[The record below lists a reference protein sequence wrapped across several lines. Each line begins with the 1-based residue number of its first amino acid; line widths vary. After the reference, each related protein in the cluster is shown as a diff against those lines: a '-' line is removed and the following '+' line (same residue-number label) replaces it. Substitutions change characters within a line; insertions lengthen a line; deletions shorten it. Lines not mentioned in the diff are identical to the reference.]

1 MFVRVRNYFHP
12 GGFKGLVNVGS
23 VHPSGRRQTMKGFDR
38 IVLLGAALVLAGGA
52 ARARPSKEPLYDQ
65 LVRECKLTED
75 QQATVKEK
83 IKALDDAL
91 AAWDTE
97 NAEKVQAA
105 KDAAKGARTK
115 EDDEAKK
122 KAAEQSRALRD
133 ARAEVAVEPTKAVFD
148 ILTKEQQ
155 QAWAGYELYQS
166 IAGRYRRVEITEEQ
180 QAKIKAACAVAQEEI
195 AAAEAED
202 DTKTAKDLVKRLRWG
217 VEVFVLTDDQRG
229 TMRAPKGGK
238 TK

>member
-1 MFVRVRNYFHP
+1 
-12 GGFKGLVNVGS
+12 
-23 VHPSGRRQTMKGFDR
+23 MKGFDR
-38 IVLLGAALVLAGGA
+38 IVLLGAALILAGGA

-75 QQATVKEK
+75 QQAAVKEK

-91 AAWDTE
+91 AAWDTG

-105 KDAAKGARTK
+105 KDAAREAKTK

-122 KAAEQSRALRD
+122 KAAEQGKALKT
-133 ARAEVAVEPTKAVFD
+133 ARAEVAAGPTKAIFEV
-148 ILTKEQQ
+148 LTKDQQ
-155 QAWAGYELYQS
+155 KAWAGYELYQS

-180 QAKIKAACAVAQEEI
+180 QAKIKAACAIAHEEI

-202 DTKTAKDLVKRLRWG
+202 DTKTAKDLAKRLRWG

-229 TMRAPKGGK
+229 TIRAPREKK
-238 TK
+238 TE